1 MIVPVSYWLYWI
13 ETMWSIYPLLRLRDF
28 LLLRP
33 PLLLGLLE
41 CLFGVRDLRLGV
53 RERRFGLF
61 DRRFGLLVERRAG
74 LLLGVSNWRLGLGD
88 GFRLGLSDFLGLLD
102 LLLASLGDLQN
113 QSQYFST
120 KYILQHYQYILPE
133 DSKKKSMQSL
143 VCNYM
148 CKYLYDVYKYMI
160 SHVSNCYTKLKAYSG
175 LKYSMHLICMINT

>member
-33 PLLLGLLE
+33 ILLLGLLE

-74 LLLGVSNWRLGLGD
+74 LLLRVSNWRLGLGD

-120 KYILQHYQYILPE
+120 RYILQHYILPE

-143 VCNYM
+143 VCNYT
-148 CKYLYDVYKYMI
+148 
-160 SHVSNCYTKLKAYSG
+160 NCYMCVNIYMM
-175 LKYSMHLICMINT
+175 YINIWYHMYQIVTQN